1 MQAGGVGRGA
11 WEGPVLT
18 AVAFSIAAEI
28 GVVFV
33 CLALVQVR
41 VIGNQVFRW
50 LLREEA
56 VRAQVVAGRLQP
68 AWQPPPHVGATPPS
82 RTEGLRQAYSPLSA

>member
-1 MQAGGVGRGA
+1 MRHGA

-18 AVAFSIAAEI
+18 AVAFSIAVEI

-33 CLALVQVR
+33 CLTLVQVR

-56 VRAQVVAGRLQP
+56 VRAQVVLGRPQP
-68 AWQPPPHVGATPPS
+68 AWQPPHVGATPPS
-82 RTEGLRQAYSPLSA
+82 HTEGLRQAYSPLSA